1 MKTAIAII
9 AAGLVSFGIAGN
21 AYAASKYHLEPE
33 GTTFTGTGTTSATK
47 NGVTLQCKAK
57 FQGHVDDTG
66 VGFVDSGTFSGQ
78 VGCST
83 VGLSDLPWQS
93 NALTAKAAQIN
104 NVTFTSPIGNCGPG
118 NIKVGIKLG
127 KIKFT
132 NVPLTGGCTVT
143 GAIKT
148 SPALSI
154 VHN

>member
-1 MKTAIAII
+1 MKTAIAIV
-9 AAGLVSFGIAGN
+9 AAGLMSFGMAGS
-21 AYAASKYHLEPE
+21 ASAAKFHLSPE
-33 GTTFTGTGTTSATK
+33 GSTFTGTGTTSATK

-83 VGLSDLPWQS
+83 VGLSNLPWQS
-93 NALTAKAAQIN
+93 NALNAKKANIQ

-118 NIKVGIKLG
+118 TIVVAIKAG

-132 NVPLTGGCTVT
+132 NAPLAGGCTVT
-143 GAIKT
+143 GSIKT
-148 SPALSI
+148 SPALAI
-154 VHN
+154 VAN